1 MIYSCDNIISN
12 INEINGVEMNKVKSG
27 ITGTIALLMSTLI
40 HAVLIGGIIYA
51 SGMSKINKQFDKFA
65 VNNALQQRYALLP
78 DVEIIA
84 DRSALKHSEEK
95 IQKSTNKEAFGTSK
109 ANSAIGGEADK
120 SVFIYQDAV
129 KRRIQESRFYP
140 DEARKEGTQGSVEV
154 SFAILPDGSLGHV
167 SLMKSSG
174 RTILDAEALSTIKR
188 ASPFPA
194 FAGNIDSQQLDMQI
208 AIVFKLN

>member
-1 MIYSCDNIISN
+1 VIISLATL
-12 INEINGVEMNKVKSG
+12 NEINGVEMNKVKSG
-27 ITGTIALLMSTLI
+27 ITGITALFMSALI
-40 HAVLIGGIIYA
+40 HAALIGGIIYA
-51 SGMSKINKQFDKFA
+51 SGMTKANKLFDKLA
-65 VNNALQQRYALLP
+65 VNNTSQQRYALLP

-84 DRSALKHSEEK
+84 DRSLLKHSGKK
-95 IQKSTNKEAFGTSK
+95 IQQSSNKEAFGTSK
-109 ANSAIGGEADK
+109 ANSTIDGDADK

-154 SFAILPDGSLGHV
+154 SFAILPDGSLGQV

-174 RTILDAEALSTIKR
+174 RTILDVEALSTIKR

-194 FAGNIDSQQLDMQI
+194 FAGNIDSQQLDMQV